1 MEINWIKRRTTN
13 AMEIGKSIENK
24 IRRSGHNSL
33 WYALTELSEQLV
45 NKSLKQTVIDS
56 VWSLVS
62 ISIISMY
69 E

>member
-1 MEINWIKRRTTN
+1 
-13 AMEIGKSIENK
+13 MEIGKSIENK
-24 IRRSGHNSL
+24 IFRSGHKSL

-45 NKSLKQTVIDS
+45 NKSVKQTVIDS

-62 ISIISMY
+62 ESIISIY

>member
-1 MEINWIKRRTTN
+1 
-13 AMEIGKSIENK
+13 MEIGKSIENK
-24 IRRSGHNSL
+24 ILRLGHESL
-33 WYALTELSEQLV
+33 WYTLTELSEQLV
-45 NKSLKQTVIDS
+45 NKSVKQTVIDS